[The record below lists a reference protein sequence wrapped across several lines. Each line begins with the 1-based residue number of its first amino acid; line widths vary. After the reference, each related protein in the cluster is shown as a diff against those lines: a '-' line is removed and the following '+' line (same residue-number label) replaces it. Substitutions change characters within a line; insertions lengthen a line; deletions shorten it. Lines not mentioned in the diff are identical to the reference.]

1 MKFDDVGAF
10 FIKRKDGEV
19 WRCIYYKTN
28 HLKKVYPE
36 AKLSSFD
43 MKTKEFKTKSYS
55 PNKMWGVFFDKNGRD
70 YIMQDN
76 VSAKEM
82 EKNIMVDSEEVY
94 YFNVFSSAV
103 ELYEKMKE
111 SGLKKFYT
119 KKWFEGKYKF
129 IEEQIEKALKGPK

>member
-19 WRCIYYKTN
+19 GRCIYVKTN
-28 HLKKVYPE
+28 HLKKMRPE
-36 AKLSSFD
+36 PKLSSFD
-43 MKTKEFKTKSYS
+43 VKTKEFKTKSHS
-55 PNKMWGVFFDKNGRD
+55 PNKMWGVFFDQNGRD
-70 YIMQDN
+70 YLMQDN

-82 EKNIMVDSEEVY
+82 EKMIMVNSEEVY
-94 YFNVFSSAV
+94 DFKDFSSAL

-119 KKWFEGKYKF
+119 KKWFEDNYKF
-129 IEEQIEKALKGPK
+129 VEGQIERTLKGT

>member
-1 MKFDDVGAF
+1 MKFRDVGAF

-28 HLKKVYPE
+28 HLKKMHPE
-36 AKLSSFD
+36 AKLTSFD

-55 PNKMWGVFFDKNGRD
+55 PNKIFGAFFDKNGRD
-70 YIMQDN
+70 YVMQDN

-82 EKNIMVDSEEVY
+82 KKMIMLDSEEVY
-94 YFNVFSSAV
+94 DFNDFSSAV

-119 KKWFEGKYKF
+119 KKWFEKEYKF
-129 IEEQIEKALKGPK
+129 TEGQIDMSLKRT

>member
-28 HLKKVYPE
+28 HIKKVHPE
-36 AKLSSFD
+36 AKLGSFD

-55 PNKMWGVFFDKNGRD
+55 PNKMWGAFFDKNGRD
-70 YIMQDN
+70 YLMQNN

-82 EKNIMVDSEEVY
+82 EKMIMLDSEEVY
-94 YFNVFSSAV
+94 DFNDFSNAL

-119 KKWFEGKYKF
+119 KKWFEDKYKF
-129 IEEQIEKALKGPK
+129 TEDQIEKSLKGT

>member
-28 HLKKVYPE
+28 HIKKVHPE
-36 AKLSSFD
+36 AKLGSFD

-55 PNKMWGVFFDKNGRD
+55 PNKMWGAFFDKNGRD
-70 YIMQDN
+70 YLMQNN

-82 EKNIMVDSEEVY
+82 EKMII
-94 YFNVFSSAV
+94 YFFRIEHNHFFHFF
-103 ELYEKMKE
+103 
-111 SGLKKFYT
+111 GT
-119 KKWFEGKYKF
+119 KLILHK
-129 IEEQIEKALKGPK
+129 IVTPII